1 MATNHSDR
9 KISATTKNTGKP
21 IKVKKPIEPI
31 RQRLL
36 VTWLVWLVYRL
47 LGLPI
52 LINIFNPSSPDV
64 IGGIA
69 WQALWLV
76 PAFVLTPWILRG
88 RSPYALLISSMF
100 TLVYLGASGVVLF
113 TRAYGS
119 SWAEITLYSIDF
131 ILLLAINVWLFIL
144 LKRLPS
150 MNNVV
155 KEPRSR

>member
-21 IKVKKPIEPI
+21 IKVKKPIEPV

-52 LINIFNPSSPDV
+52 LINIFNSSSPDV